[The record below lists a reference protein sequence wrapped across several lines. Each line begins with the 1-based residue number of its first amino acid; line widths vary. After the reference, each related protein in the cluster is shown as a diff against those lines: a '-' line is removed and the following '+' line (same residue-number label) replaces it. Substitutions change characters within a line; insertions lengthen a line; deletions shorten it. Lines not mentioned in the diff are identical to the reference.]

1 MPENPQSPGMENNP
15 SMQEQD
21 AQQMMRDLWMG
32 IIGSIVGNLAL
43 LGLIV
48 LVSYLGGKALSGA
61 SNNAIANVIIPVI
74 IWALYILPWPLNII
88 VIILAM
94 IKRRYGIVLGMLASY
109 ALAFVL
115 VLIAG
120 VIFTMYCFS
129 QYSQL

>member
-74 IWALYILPWPLNII
+74 IWALYILPWPLNIV